1 MRILATI
8 RKRLGWKIF
17 VSYLL
22 VLVIGV
28 VVLDATAELQTPSVL
43 TRNITHLQVLQNV
56 DPDVEADLAKNL
68 QSAVHQQL
76 VVGTL
81 AGIVAAIAASAFT
94 TQRILRP
101 IQAMTR
107 ASQRISAGDYHE
119 RIEPPSQDELGTL
132 AASFN
137 QMAGVLERTER
148 LRVELIGDVAHELR
162 TPLSSIQSTLEGIVD
177 GVLQCEPATF
187 LGLEREVSRMQRLV
201 RDLEDLSLVETGQV
215 LLDLRPVAVSELV
228 EAVAHRL
235 RPQFED
241 KDVTLCLEIPAVLPH
256 LQADPNRLTQVLIN
270 LLGNAL
276 QYTSPG
282 GEVTVRARSDRA
294 EVTISVQDTG
304 VGISA
309 EHLPHIFERFY
320 RVDKSRSR
328 AGGGSGIG
336 LTIAR
341 HLVEAHGGQMW
352 AASPGPNRGSTFTFA
367 LPHSPQAPAS

>member
-1 MRILATI
+1 MIILATI

-17 VSYLL
+17 LSYLL

-43 TRNITHLQVLQNV
+43 TRNITQLQVLQNT

-162 TPLSSIQSTLEGIVD
+162 TPLSGIQSTLEGIVD
-177 GVLQCEPATF
+177 GVLQCEPAAF
-187 LGLEREVSRMQRLV
+187 LDLEREVSRMQRLV

-228 EAVAHRL
+228 EAAAHRL

-241 KDVTLCLEIPAVLPH
+241 KGVTLCLEIPAGLPH
-256 LQADPNRLTQVLIN
+256 PEADPNRLTQVLIN

-282 GEVTVRARSDRA
+282 GQVTVRSWSDRA
-294 EVTISVQDTG
+294 ELTIAVQDTG

-336 LTIAR
+336 LTIAK
-341 HLVEAHGGQMW
+341 HLVEAHGGHMW
-352 AASPGPNRGSTFTFA
+352 AASPGLNRGSTFTFT
-367 LPHSPQAPAS
+367 LPRRA

>member
-1 MRILATI
+1 MRILTAI
-8 RKRLGWKIF
+8 RKRLGWKLF
-17 VSYLL
+17 LSYLL

-28 VVLDATAELQTPSVL
+28 VVLDATAELQTPSIL
-43 TRNITHLQVLQNV
+43 TRNITQLQVLQNI
-56 DPDVEADLAKNL
+56 DPDLEADLAKNL
-68 QSAVHQQL
+68 QRAVHQQL

-148 LRVELIGDVAHELR
+148 RRVELIGDVAHELR
-162 TPLSSIQSTLEGIVD
+162 TPLSGIQSTLEGIVD
-177 GVLQCEPATF
+177 GVLPCEPATVM
-187 LGLEREVSRMQRLV
+187 GLEREVSRMQRLV
-201 RDLEDLSLVETGQV
+201 QDLEDLSRVETGQV

-241 KDVTLCLEIPAVLPH
+241 KGVTLGLEIPAGLPRPE
-256 LQADPNRLTQVLIN
+256 ADANRLTQVLLN

-276 QYTSPG
+276 QYTPLG
-282 GEVTVRARSDRA
+282 GAVTVRAWSDDA
-294 EVTISVQDTG
+294 EVTISVQDGG

-336 LTIAR
+336 LTIAK
-341 HLVEAHGGQMW
+341 HLVEAHGGRIW
-352 AASPGPNRGSTFTFA
+352 ATSPGLDRGSTFTFT
-367 LPHSPQAPAS
+367 LPRPP